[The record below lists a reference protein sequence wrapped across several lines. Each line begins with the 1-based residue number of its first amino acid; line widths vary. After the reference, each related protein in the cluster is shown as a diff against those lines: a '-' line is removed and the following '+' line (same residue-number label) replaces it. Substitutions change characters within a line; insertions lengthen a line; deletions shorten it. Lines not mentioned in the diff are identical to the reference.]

1 MEVVPAVCD
10 KRRASA
16 PRIDSRTSMAKYRTD
31 GGGHGTSV
39 VLALIVAAGFAIRLA
54 AWAHWGT
61 GTIESEGA
69 EYARIAENLRNGFGF
84 VGLVSSGPEVLFN
97 PLFPVLIAVASFVTH
112 NYELAGRV
120 VSLVLGGLMPLPVF
134 GIALHLFNRRVAL
147 IAAGLTVLH
156 PLLVYLSFMVYSEG
170 PYGTI
175 FLTAMYIS
183 VRALDESTMKL
194 SLWMGAAFGL
204 AYLLRTEAIA
214 AFVISL
220 LFTLLANRN
229 NFSLKVKR
237 AVLAVAV
244 FLVLAAPEVLFLYRS
259 TGRLMLEG
267 KSSILFYTDKR
278 ILAAEKNPGMAYST
292 ADDVP
297 SSAPDM
303 EGGYPEKWQDKWAFY
318 SLDESGRPTGAA
330 MRPFSDVVRE
340 TRTTKIGELFPLLRR
355 GIRQNLPNFFQQLS
369 SGWFGAPLLPALAL
383 LGALRRPWH
392 GPKAKVRV
400 LVILLTAVPGA
411 ATFLVYWGDPR
422 YYFIFVPLL
431 SVWAA
436 NGLFEVGLW
445 TRASA
450 AAAGWRVLAQPMLS
464 HWIIPGL
471 IGLAMVISPI
481 KRVRFLYEFRDS
493 ALPSLVDRR
502 IGQWLGQQQA
512 HPVRIMDLS
521 LPLSYHAGA
530 QLHVYF
536 PYATGQLALR
546 YLDTAQVDYVVL
558 RRGQKFTKYYDDW
571 LTQGIPDTRA
581 ELVKLPLLTGADKF
595 VIYRWH
601 HK

>member
-1 MEVVPAVCD
+1 MDVLSTVCD
-10 KRRASA
+10 KRGASLE
-16 PRIDSRTSMAKYRTD
+16 RIDSLTSMAKYRSN
-31 GGGHGTSV
+31 GSAHGSSV
-39 VLALIVAAGFAIRLA
+39 VLALIVAAGFVIRLA

-97 PLFPVLIAVASFVTH
+97 PLFPFLIAVTSFVTH
-112 NYELAGRV
+112 NYEVAGRV
-120 VSLVLGGLMPLPVF
+120 VSLVLGSLTPLPVF
-134 GIALHLFNRRVAL
+134 GVALRLFNRRVAL
-147 IAAGLTVLH
+147 IAAALTVLH

-170 PYGTI
+170 PYSAI
-175 FLTAMYIS
+175 FLTAMYLG
-183 VRALDESTMKL
+183 VRALDESSIKL
-194 SLWMGAAFGL
+194 WLSMGAAFGL
-204 AYLLRTEAIA
+204 AYLLRTEAVA

-220 LFTLLANRN
+220 LFTLFANHGD
-229 NFSLKVKR
+229 FSLKAKR
-237 AVLAVAV
+237 AVLAVAA
-244 FLVLAAPEVLFLYRS
+244 FLALAAPEVLFLYRS

-267 KSSILFYTDKR
+267 KSSIAFYTDKR

-292 ADDVP
+292 EEDVP
-297 SSAPDM
+297 SPAPDM

-318 SLDESGRPTGAA
+318 GLDGKATPTGGA
-330 MRPFSDVVRE
+330 MRPFSDVARE
-340 TRTTKIGELFPLLRR
+340 ARTKIGDFFPLVRR
-355 GIRQNLPNFFQQLS
+355 GIRQNLPNLFQQLS

-400 LVILLTAVPGA
+400 FVILLTAVPAA

-431 SVWAA
+431 SMWAA
-436 NGLFEVGLW
+436 NGLVEVGLW

-450 AAAGWRVLAQPMLS
+450 AAAGWRVLARPMLS
-464 HWIIPGL
+464 RWMIPGL
-471 IGLAMVISPI
+471 IGLAMIISPI
-481 KRVRFLYEFRDS
+481 KRVRSLYEFSDS
-493 ALPSLVDRR
+493 ALPLLVDRQ

-512 HPVRIMDLS
+512 RPVRIMDLS

-558 RRGQKFTKYYDDW
+558 RRGQKFTKYYHDW

-581 ELVKLPLLTGADKF
+581 ELVKLPMLTGADKF

-601 HK
+601 HN